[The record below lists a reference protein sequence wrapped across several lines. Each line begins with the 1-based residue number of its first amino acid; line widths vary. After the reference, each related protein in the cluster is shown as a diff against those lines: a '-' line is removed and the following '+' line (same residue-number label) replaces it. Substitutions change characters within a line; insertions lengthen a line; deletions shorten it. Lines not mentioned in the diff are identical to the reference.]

1 MDVNNVISLRPKNPL
16 FPAEL
21 RAKFEDGVKSVSDDP
36 KKLVDQLED
45 ALCAWAVSATRAF
58 VTKVVTRTGERLV
71 QKMASRG

>member
-45 ALCAWAVSATRAF
+45 ALCAWLVGSVKAF
-58 VTKVVTRTGERLV
+58 VTKVATRTGERLA
-71 QKMASRG
+71 QKMASGG